1 MRKDVTWFD
10 DVKEMR
16 QSISGYTRAP
26 QPEYEPVKAETRKPK
41 EVVVPDEPQ
50 DPQESE
56 NVVVPDKSSKQGQKK
71 NTKKAE
77 VKKEET
83 ADE

>member
-41 EVVVPDEPQ
+41 EPQ
-50 DPQESE
+50 EPQESE